1 METNIFSGL
10 ESLGLGDLNGANLFE
25 DTSKQSAGRD
35 GSREEVKE
43 EVKTPE
49 MIEAEMLLD
58 KTHECPICSN
68 TFKNRALRTGKAKL
82 VSMDMDLRQRFEGIE
97 PLKYDVVS
105 CPKCGFTALTR
116 YFKPVTPLQRKTI
129 LDKISANYKPQ
140 PEPSGIYSYDEAVS
154 RYKLALANAVVKNAK
169 ASEKAYICLRAGW
182 LCRSWAEDLEASDEA
197 VNAAIEQAR
206 ALEKEFIKNAY
217 DGFVT
222 ARQNESFPMCG
233 MDEATVDYLIGS
245 LALGQGHYDVSA
257 KMIATLLA
265 SPSANP
271 RIKDKARDLKEEVV
285 RAMKNKQ

>member
-1 METNIFSGL
+1 MDSNIFSGL
-10 ESLGLGDLNGANLFE
+10 EDLGLDGLSGASLF
-25 DTSKQSAGRD
+25 DDNKPKAGM
-35 GSREEVKE
+35 GQGKEEAKE

-49 MIEAEMLLD
+49 MIEQEMLLD

-68 TFKNRALRTGKAKL
+68 TFKNRALRTGKAKM
-82 VSMDMDLRQRFEGIE
+82 VSMDMDLRSKFEGIE

-105 CPKCGFTALTR
+105 CPKCGFTAVTR
-116 YFKPVTPLQRKTI
+116 YFKPVTPVQRKTI

-140 PEPSGIYSYDEAVS
+140 PEPQGVYPYDVALS

-182 LCRSWAEDLEASDEA
+182 LCRSWAEELEASDEA

-206 ALEKEFIKNAY
+206 GLEKEFLKNAY
-217 DGFVT
+217 DGFIS

-245 LALGQGHYDVSA
+245 LAMQQGHFEVSA

-265 SPSANP
+265 SPSASP

-285 RAMKNKQ
+285 RAMKNSK

>member
-1 METNIFSGL
+1 MDTNLFAGL
-10 ESLGLGDLNGANLFE
+10 EDLGLGDFSSSNLF
-25 DTSKQSAGRD
+25 SD
-35 GSREEVKE
+35 GKAKSVNAKGEEVE

-49 MIEAEMLLD
+49 EIEAEMLLD

-82 VSMDMDLRQRFEGIE
+82 VSMDMDLRQRYEGIE

-105 CPKCGFTALTR
+105 CPKCGFTAVTR
-116 YFKPVTPLQRKTI
+116 YFKPVTPVQRKTI

-140 PEPSGIYSYDEAVS
+140 QEPEGIYSYEDAVG

-182 LCRSWAEDLEASDEA
+182 LCRSWAEELEASDEA
-197 VNAAIEQAR
+197 VNAAIQQAR

-217 DGFVT
+217 DGFIA

-233 MDEATVDYLIGS
+233 MDESTVDYLIGS
-245 LALGQGHYDVSA
+245 LALNQGHYDVSA
-257 KMIATLLA
+257 KMIAALLA
-265 SPSANP
+265 SPSASP

-285 RAMKNKQ
+285 RAMKNK

>member
-1 METNIFSGL
+1 MDTNLFAGL
-10 ESLGLGDLNGANLFE
+10 EDLGLGDFSSSDLF
-25 DTSKQSAGRD
+25 SD
-35 GSREEVKE
+35 GKAKGVNAKGEEVE

-49 MIEAEMLLD
+49 EIEAEMLLD

-82 VSMDMDLRQRFEGIE
+82 VSMDMDLRQRYEGIE

-105 CPKCGFTALTR
+105 CPKCGFTAVTR
-116 YFKPVTPLQRKTI
+116 YFKPVTPVQRKTI

-140 PEPSGIYSYDEAVS
+140 QEPEGIYSYEDAVG

-182 LCRSWAEDLEASDEA
+182 LCRSWAEELEASDEA
-197 VNAAIEQAR
+197 VNAAIQQAR

-217 DGFVT
+217 DGFIA

-233 MDEATVDYLIGS
+233 MDESTVDYLIGS
-245 LALGQGHYDVSA
+245 LALNQGHYDVSA
-257 KMIATLLA
+257 KMIAALLA
-265 SPSANP
+265 SPSASP
-271 RIKDKARDLKEEVV
+271 RIKDKARDLKEEVI
-285 RAMKNKQ
+285 RAMKNK

>member
-1 METNIFSGL
+1 MDNGIFSGL
-10 ESLGLGDLNGANLFE
+10 EDLGLGGLSGVSLFDNGK
-25 DTSKQSAGRD
+25 SKS
-35 GSREEVKE
+35 GSGKEELKE

-68 TFKNRALRTGKAKL
+68 TFKNRALRTGKAKM

-97 PLKYDVVS
+97 PLKYDVIS
-105 CPKCGFTALTR
+105 CPKCGFTAVTR
-116 YFKPVTPLQRKTI
+116 YFKPVTPVQRKTI

-140 PEPSGIYSYDEAVS
+140 PEPQGIYSYDLALG

-182 LCRSWAEDLEASDEA
+182 LCRSWAEELEASEEA

-206 ALEKEFIKNAY
+206 SLEKEFLMNAY
-217 DGFVT
+217 DGFIA
-222 ARQNESFPMCG
+222 ARQSESFPMCG

-245 LALGQGHYDVSA
+245 LAMQQGHFEVSA
-257 KMIATLLA
+257 KMIAGLLQ
-265 SPSANP
+265 SPSASP

-285 RAMKNKQ
+285 RAMKARDGK

>member
-1 METNIFSGL
+1 MDTNIFSGL
-10 ESLGLGDLNGANLFE
+10 EDLGLGGLSGSSLFE
-25 DTSKQSAGRD
+25 ENKPQG
-35 GSREEVKE
+35 GSGKEESVE

-58 KTHECPICSN
+58 KTHECPICST
-68 TFKNRALRTGKAKL
+68 TFKNRALRTGKAKMIG
-82 VSMDMDLRQRFEGIE
+82 MDMDLRSRFEGIE

-105 CPKCGFTALTR
+105 CPKCGFTAVTR
-116 YFKPVTPLQRKTI
+116 YFKPVTPVQRKTI

-140 PEPSGIYSYDEAVS
+140 VEPQGVYPYDVALG

-182 LCRSWAEDLEASDEA
+182 MCRSWSEELEASEEA

-206 ALEKEFIKNAY
+206 GLEKEFLKNAY
-217 DGFVT
+217 EGFVA

-233 MDEATVDYLIGS
+233 MDEATVDYLIGA
-245 LALGQGHYDVSA
+245 LAMQQGHYEVSA
-257 KMIATLLA
+257 KMIASLLA
-265 SPSANP
+265 SPSASP

-285 RAMKNKQ
+285 RLMKKDK

>member
-1 METNIFSGL
+1 MDTNLFAGL
-10 ESLGLGDLNGANLFE
+10 EDLGLGDISSSNLFE
-25 DTSKQSAGRD
+25 ESKPKAANSK
-35 GSREEVKE
+35 EEVKE
-43 EVKTPE
+43 EEKTPE
-49 MIEAEMLLD
+49 MLEAEMLLD

-82 VSMDMDLRQRFEGIE
+82 VSMDMDLRQKYEGIE

-105 CPKCGFTALTR
+105 CPKCGFTAVTR
-116 YFKPVTPLQRKTI
+116 YFKPVTPVQRKTI

-140 PEPSGIYSYDEAVS
+140 PEPTGVYSYDDAIA

-197 VNAAIEQAR
+197 VNAAIQQAR
-206 ALEKEFIKNAY
+206 SLEKEFLKNAY
-217 DGFVT
+217 EGFIS

-233 MDEATVDYLIGS
+233 MDESTVDYLIGS
-245 LALGQGHYDVSA
+245 LALDQGHYDVSA

-265 SPSANP
+265 SPSASP
-271 RIKDKARDLKEEVV
+271 RLKDKARDLKEEVV
-285 RAMKNKQ
+285 RAMKNK

>member
-1 METNIFSGL
+1 MDTNLFAGL
-10 ESLGLGDLNGANLFE
+10 EDLGLGDFSSSNLF
-25 DTSKQSAGRD
+25 SD
-35 GSREEVKE
+35 GKAKSVNAKGEEVE

-49 MIEAEMLLD
+49 EIEAEMLLD

-82 VSMDMDLRQRFEGIE
+82 VSMDMDLRQRYEGIE

-105 CPKCGFTALTR
+105 CPKCGFTAVTR
-116 YFKPVTPLQRKTI
+116 YFKPVTPVQRKTI

-140 PEPSGIYSYDEAVS
+140 QEPEGIYSYEDAVG

-182 LCRSWAEDLEASDEA
+182 LCRSWAEELEASDEA
-197 VNAAIEQAR
+197 VNAAIQQAR

-217 DGFVT
+217 DGFIA
-222 ARQNESFPMCG
+222 ARQSESFPMCG
-233 MDEATVDYLIGS
+233 MDESTVDYLIGS
-245 LALGQGHYDVSA
+245 LALNQGHYDVSA
-257 KMIATLLA
+257 KMIAALLA
-265 SPSANP
+265 SPSASP

-285 RAMKNKQ
+285 RAMKNK